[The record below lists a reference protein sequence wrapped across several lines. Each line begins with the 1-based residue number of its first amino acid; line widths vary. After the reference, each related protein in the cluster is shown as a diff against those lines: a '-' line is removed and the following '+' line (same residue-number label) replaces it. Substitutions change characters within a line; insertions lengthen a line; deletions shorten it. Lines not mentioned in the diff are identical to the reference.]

1 VSKVR
6 TQQKRPPA
14 RPRRRFRGRV
24 IGLILKTAVV
34 VVLLWAVITLFFYA
48 WSLTFDL
55 KTISDMPQR
64 SAVYDKEGKFY
75 SRLAGEN
82 RVVVPFD
89 KISNDFVNALLARE
103 DTRFYYHHG
112 IDPIGIARAVV
123 RNFVAGGFREGAST
137 LTQQLARNSF
147 PLGGKNLV
155 RKMIE
160 AALAYRIET
169 ELTKEEIL
177 EAYMNRIYFGSGY
190 YGVET
195 ASQAYFGK
203 PASLMNLPEAAML
216 AGLIRSPNR
225 FSPFNNLKRAVRE
238 RNAVLKRMRK
248 LDFISESQ
256 MTAAMASTPNIAVKR
271 RASPQENWAMDSVI
285 RELDLVI
292 DRDQLDNGGLRIY
305 TTIDGALQ
313 SVAEESLQRRL
324 QQVESSPGFP
334 HRPMK
339 AYASGDLQG
348 EDAMPYLEGAA
359 IAIDSHTGGIRAIAG
374 GRDYDR
380 SKFNRAL
387 LGRRQIG
394 SSVKPFV
401 YAEAFENGLR
411 SGDLVDDNRLR
422 PDELPT
428 AYGKYDPSN
437 SDNTYRGE
445 LPAGDG
451 LVLSRNTMSVRIG
464 LWAGLDSIRE
474 SIIRSGLSQNPP
486 YYPSLCL
493 GAFESTLKDLTA
505 SYSAFA
511 NGGVKLQP
519 YLIES
524 IADPDGETIY
534 KATHGKLSIVEPE
547 AAKVTASLM
556 HEVLTRGT
564 GARARQL
571 GLRHPAAGKTGTTND
586 YQDAWFVGFDD
597 KLLCGVWVGFDQ
609 PKRIMPGGTGG
620 ELALPIWVDIVESKR
635 APKTY

>member
-1 VSKVR
+1 
-6 TQQKRPPA
+6 
-14 RPRRRFRGRV
+14 
-24 IGLILKTAVV
+24 LIKAAVLT
-34 VVLLWAVITLFFYA
+34 VLLWIVIALLFYA

-64 SAVYDKEGKFY
+64 SSVYDKDGRFY
-75 SRLAGEN
+75 SRLSGEN

-89 KISNDFVNALLARE
+89 KISNHFVNALLARE

-112 IDPIGIARAVV
+112 IDPVGIARAVV

-147 PLGGKNLV
+147 PLGGKNIV

-203 PASLMNLPEAAML
+203 PASLLNLPEAAML

-225 FSPFNNLKRAVRE
+225 FSPFNNLKKAVRE
-238 RNAVLKRMRK
+238 RNAVLARMHK
-248 LDFISESQ
+248 LDFITEQQ
-256 MTAAMASTPNIAVKR
+256 MAAAATSVPKIAPKR
-271 RASPQENWAMDSVI
+271 PASPQDNWAMDAI
-285 RELDLVI
+285 LRELELVI
-292 DRDQLDNGGLRIY
+292 DRDRFDNGGLKIY
-305 TTIDGALQ
+305 TTIDGELQ
-313 SVAEESLQRRL
+313 GVAEESLRDRL
-324 QQVESSPGFP
+324 TQIESLPGFP

-339 AYASGDLQG
+339 VYSTADLAAQ
-348 EDAMPYLEGAA
+348 EFTPYLEGAA
-359 IAIDSHTGGIRAIAG
+359 IAIDSHTGGIRAVAG
-374 GRDYDR
+374 GRDYER

-401 YAEAFENGLR
+401 YAKAFEAGLQP
-411 SGDLVDDNRLR
+411 DDVVDDNRLR
-422 PDELPT
+422 PEELPP
-428 AYGKYDPSN
+428 AYGRYDPSN

-445 LPAGDG
+445 LPAREG

-464 LWAGLDSIRE
+464 LWTGLDPIRE
-474 SIIRSGLSQNPP
+474 IIARAGISQNPP
-486 YYPSLCL
+486 RFPSLCL
-493 GAFESTLKDLTA
+493 GAFESNLKDLTA
-505 SYSAFA
+505 SYTVFA

-519 YLIES
+519 YLIEH
-524 IADPDGETIY
+524 IADPDGQTIY
-534 KATHGKLSIVEPE
+534 KATRGKLDILDPK
-547 AAKVTASLM
+547 ATKLTASLM
-556 HEVLTRGT
+556 QEVLSRGT
-564 GARARQL
+564 GSRARQL
-571 GLRHPAAGKTGTTND
+571 GLHHTAAGKTGTTDD

-597 KLLCGVWVGFDQ
+597 QLVCGVWVGFDR
-609 PKRIMPGGTGG
+609 PKKIMPGGTGG
-620 ELALPIWVDIVESKR
+620 ELALPIWVDIIEAKR
-635 APKTY
+635 ATK